1 MKKQFNN
8 HVKDIRKKY
17 PGKDFYLKG
26 TSIYRNYAAVM
37 WTFGIFISYNKK
49 YTVTKDDAVKV
60 HDRFATMS
68 GWAQNYRYLTNF
80 GLAVHASGKKT
91 EISLTKSGKN
101 ILKKIKLDYQQN
113 NTLAVTRKKLNNWE
127 KKANLLLPDYL
138 RKHYIDYVKNLQV
151 AEISIDTGVEKKY
164 LLKAFYCALN
174 ASLHGKLYITT
185 KEDRPKELP
194 HDKDMIMVE
203 KSRRKFFDYDNTIQD
218 TKSIGHVGIFLE
230 GLGLVERVPYI
241 KHVDSYELT
250 GEGKKLIKDILINAG
265 HSQSS
270 IDLPKVKKRKKGLSS
285 LKNKGNFKPGRRNGK
300 GRKAGDIVSRAEIY
314 QVTFKVANKNFIYVG
329 QDSDCTGPSPSI
341 YHGSSLVIY
350 HYREVFGI
358 EIFEKRILETV
369 SNVTQRDLNTL
380 ERSYI
385 NQAAVEAVNKGWIHI
400 NYTGQNQ

>member
-60 HDRFATMS
+60 HDRFETMS

-80 GLAVHASGKKT
+80 GLAVHASGKNT

-101 ILKKIKLDYQQN
+101 TLKKIKSDYLQN
-113 NTLAVTRKKLNNWE
+113 NTLADTRKKLNNWE
-127 KKANLLLPDYL
+127 KKANPLLPDYL
-138 RKHYIDYVKNLQV
+138 RNYYIDYIKNLDV
-151 AEISIDTGVEKKY
+151 ELISVDTGVEKKY
-164 LLKAFYCALN
+164 LLKAVYCALN
-174 ASLHGKLYITT
+174 ASLHNQLFITRS
-185 KEDRPKELP
+185 EDRPKKLP
-194 HDKDMIMVE
+194 YDKDMIMVE
-203 KSRRKFFDYDNTIQD
+203 KSRRKFFDYDKKIKD

-230 GLGLVERVPYI
+230 GLGLVEKVPHI

-265 HSQSS
+265 HSQSE
-270 IDLPKVKKRKKGLSS
+270 ITLPKVKKRKGLSS
-285 LKNKGNFKPGRRNGK
+285 LKNKGDFNPGRRNGK
-300 GRKAGDIVSRAEIY
+300 GRKATDIISRAEIY
-314 QVTFKVANKNFIYVG
+314 EVTFKVGNENFIYVG

-350 HYREVFGI
+350 HYKEVFGI
-358 EIFEKRILETV
+358 EIFKKRILETV
-369 SNVTQRDLNTL
+369 SGITQKDLNTL
-380 ERSYI
+380 ERNYI
-385 NQAAVEAVNKGWIHI
+385 NDAAIEATKKGWIHI